1 MTAKRPVFE
10 ELALGSVETPLG
22 PVWVAT
28 SETGVRVMTVPNATE
43 DDCIVEASKKNRVL
57 CRLDQQS
64 ELLDQVLAELRSYFA
79 GTLTVFTSPL
89 DLRGTPF
96 QLRVWNAV
104 AEVPYGETV
113 TYREI
118 AERIDAP
125 NAFRAVGAANGANPA
140 AIIVPCH
147 RIIGSEG
154 KLHGYGGGLHQ
165 KRALLDLEAAHVS
178 AEHCDTRDSPNLRT
192 FP

>member
-1 MTAKRPVFE
+1 MVKATAPVIE

-22 PVWVAT
+22 TVWVAT
-28 SETGVRVMTVPNATE
+28 SEAGVRVMTVPNSSE
-43 DDCIVEASKKNRVL
+43 DDCVAEASKKDRTI
-57 CRLDQQS
+57 CRSDLPSDMLS
-64 ELLDQVLAELRSYFA
+64 QVLDELHRYFA
-79 GTLTVFTSPL
+79 GRLKVFTTPL

-96 QLRVWNAV
+96 QQRVWAAV
-104 AEVPYGETV
+104 AAVPYGETV

-165 KRALLDLEAAHVS
+165 KRALLDLEAAHL
-178 AEHCDTRDSPNLRT
+178 H
-192 FP
+192 

>member
-1 MTAKRPVFE
+1 V
-10 ELALGSVETPLG
+10 S
-22 PVWVAT
+22 
-28 SETGVRVMTVPNATE
+28 S
-43 DDCIVEASKKNRVL
+43 D
-57 CRLDQQS
+57 
-64 ELLDQVLAELRSYFA
+64 LLDRCLDELRQYFA
-79 GTLTVFTSPL
+79 GSLTNFTTPL

-96 QLRVWNAV
+96 QQRVWTAV
-104 AEVPYGETV
+104 AAVPYGETV

-118 AERIDAP
+118 AARIGAP

-165 KRALLDLEAAHVS
+165 KQALLEMEAAHLHADRAAV
-178 AEHCDTRDSPNLRT
+178 RP
-192 FP
+192 